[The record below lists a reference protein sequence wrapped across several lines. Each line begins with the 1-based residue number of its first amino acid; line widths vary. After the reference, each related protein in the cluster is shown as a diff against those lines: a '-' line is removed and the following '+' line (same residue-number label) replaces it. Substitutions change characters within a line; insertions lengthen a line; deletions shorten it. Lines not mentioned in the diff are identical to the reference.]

1 MGRKRK
7 ALGQGEQHSRPLVCI
22 ECDPLGMLG
31 KIAVCLRLSPRQ
43 QPALSMSP
51 PCRVLQKSFGHCSA
65 VSSVRTQSGSFF
77 FFFLLFGSS
86 LSFSQSGSSCSTL
99 SLVQCQMMCQEARKE
114 PSVIQMRKLRPKSR
128 LLAHVHMTSG
138 GTCL

>member
-1 MGRKRK
+1 MGRKQK

-51 PCRVLQKSFGHCSA
+51 PCKALQKSFGHCSA
-65 VSSVRTQSGSFF
+65 VSSVRTQSGS
-77 FFFLLFGSS
+77 
-86 LSFSQSGSSCSTL
+86 SCSTL
-99 SLVQCQMMCQEARKE
+99 SLKPSTVPNDVSGSEEGAICYTDEETEAQE
-114 PSVIQMRKLRPKSR
+114 
-128 LLAHVHMTSG
+128 
-138 GTCL
+138 